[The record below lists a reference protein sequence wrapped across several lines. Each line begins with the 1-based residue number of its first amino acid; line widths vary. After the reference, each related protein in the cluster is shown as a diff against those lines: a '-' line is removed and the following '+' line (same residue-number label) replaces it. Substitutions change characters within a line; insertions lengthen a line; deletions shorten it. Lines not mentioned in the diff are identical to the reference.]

1 MLFFQHLSVIPRS
14 WAHILIKSIR
24 RDKIPTSPNG
34 GAKFRQMGEQNFAK
48 WGNEF
53 PPNGGTNFRQMG
65 ENCCEPGLIV
75 LYCQYKLGGDNQ

>member
-1 MLFFQHLSVIPRS
+1 MLFFGNARLDDAVSAK
-14 WAHILIKSIR
+14 WWN
-24 RDKIPTSPNG
+24 KISPNG
-34 GAKFRQMGEQNFAK
+34 GTEFRQMGERISAK
-48 WGNEF
+48 WGTEF